1 MSERERKGK
10 EEKKKGGRNKCDGD
24 DGCVRQMSVCLFCF
38 FSLFVFLLIFNY

>member
-38 FSLFVFLLIFNY
+38 FLSFCFFVDF